1 MIFNEEFVEDPFKWQ
16 AQRIED
22 DILREVIDEDKSK
35 AIH

>member
-22 DILREVIDEDKSK
+22 DILRVIDEDKSK